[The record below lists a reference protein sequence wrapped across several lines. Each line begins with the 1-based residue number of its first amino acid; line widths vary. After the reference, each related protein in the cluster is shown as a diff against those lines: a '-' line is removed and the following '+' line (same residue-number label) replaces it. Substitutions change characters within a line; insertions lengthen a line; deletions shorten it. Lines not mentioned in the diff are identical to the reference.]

1 VVECRLPA
9 NGNARGEPGPE
20 GRRGRD
26 SVILARVAVPTLI
39 LNQGRDRSLR
49 RRHPWVFSGGVDR
62 VTGDPGRGDTVA
74 VRDASGAALG
84 WAAWSPDSQLSARLW
99 SFDPDASIDAGWFV
113 DAVATA
119 AAKRAPLA
127 ARTDAVRLVFGESD
141 GLPGVIADRYGS
153 VVVLQLSSAGA
164 DRWRDELT
172 AAFAAL
178 EGVRTVYERS
188 DLEVRDKEGLLPR
201 AGLLFGDEPLE
212 SLTIVE
218 DGARYLV
225 DVRAGHKTGFYLDQ
239 RDNRALVRSLADGRR
254 VLNVFGYTG
263 SFTVSALLGGAVET
277 TTIDS
282 SRPALALAGDNL
294 TANGL
299 PPGDLVRADAFADL
313 RVRRDAGVTYDLIV
327 LDPPKLANHKGQ
339 LDRAARAY
347 KDLNWLAL
355 RLLAPGGALV
365 TFSCSG
371 AVDDAFFRKIL
382 AGAAADAHR
391 DVVVERWLTQA
402 SDHPIPLAF
411 PEAAYLNGAVLRA

>member
-1 VVECRLPA
+1 M
-9 NGNARGEPGPE
+9 
-20 GRRGRD
+20 
-26 SVILARVAVPTLI
+26 TLT
-39 LNQGRDRSLR
+39 LKPGRDRSLR

-62 VTGDPGRGDTVA
+62 VDGSPGRGDTVA

-84 WAAWSPDSQLSARLW
+84 WAAWSPDSQLSARMW
-99 SFDPDASIDAGWFV
+99 SFDPDDRIDAGFF
-113 DAVATA
+113 AHAIRA
-119 AAKRAPLA
+119 AAARRDHLA
-127 ARTDAVRLVFGESD
+127 SRTNAVRLVFGESD
-141 GLPGVIADRYGS
+141 GLPGVIADRYGD
-153 VVVLQLSSAGA
+153 VVVVQLSSAGA

-178 EGVRTVYERS
+178 DGVRTVYERS
-188 DLEVRDKEGLLPR
+188 DLDVRDKEGLVPR
-201 AGLLFGDEPLE
+201 TGLLWGDEPAE
-212 SLTIVE
+212 HVDVTE
-218 DGARYLV
+218 DGASYTV
-225 DVRAGHKTGFYLDQ
+225 DVRGGHKTGFYLDQ
-239 RDNRALVRSLADGRR
+239 RDNRALVRSLAAGRR

-263 SFTVSALLGGAVET
+263 SFTVSALLGGATET
-277 TTIDS
+277 TTVDS
-282 SRPALALAGDNL
+282 SKPALALAEENL
-294 TANGL
+294 RANGFD
-299 PPGDLVRADAFADL
+299 GELVRADAFADL

-391 DVVVERWLTQA
+391 DAVVESWLTQA

-411 PEAAYLNGAVLRA
+411 PEAAYLNGAVLRV